1 MTDVLLLQTNNDGDV
16 IYEDGDLKTEKGLQS
31 AVYLSL
37 FGGNRDDGGFD
48 DKTKIWWA
56 NLQEADTDYQ
66 YRSETQALLNNQPL
80 TSSLLLRLEDAN
92 LRDLN
97 WLITSGYATTI
108 TSEASIPAVNR
119 LQLDIVIDDIEFQF
133 VEVVN
138 G

>member
-16 IYEDGDLKTEKGLQS
+16 VYEDGDLKTEKGLQT
-31 AVYLSL
+31 AAYLSL

-48 DKTKIWWA
+48 DKTKMWWA

-66 YRSETQALLNNQPL
+66 YRSETQALLKDGAPL
-80 TSSLLLRLEDAN
+80 TSALLLRLEDAS

-97 WLITSGYATTI
+97 WLITNGYATTI

-119 LQLDIVIDDIEFQF
+119 LQ
-133 VEVVN
+133 
-138 G
+138 

>member
-16 IYEDGDLKTEKGLQS
+16 VYEDGDLKTEKGLQT
-31 AVYLSL
+31 AAYLSL
-37 FGGNRDDGGFD
+37 FGGNKDDGGFD
-48 DKTKIWWA
+48 EKTKMWWA
-56 NLQEADTDYQ
+56 NFQEADADYQ
-66 YRSETQALLNNQPL
+66 YRSETQALLDSSPL
-80 TSSLLLRLEDAN
+80 TSALLLRLEDAN

-119 LQLDIVIDDIEFQF
+119 LQLDIVIDDIGLQF
-133 VEVVN
+133 VEEIN